1 MPTLELE
8 RDQPFSLHHT
18 LDCGQVFR
26 WEFHDGWWYGVVEDR
41 VLKIRQDGEKITW
54 KGADEEFLRRYFQL
68 DLDLPKIIQSFD
80 RDPFIHAAI
89 SRYEGLR
96 LIRQPKWE
104 CTISYI
110 CSTNSNIPMIRKRI
124 DLLSRAMGRKLS
136 FEGKTW
142 YGFPSPS
149 CVAGCC
155 HPTLNECKMG
165 YRASYV
171 SDTACT
177 LAQNSRWESEIS
189 RLPYEDARKRLMEL
203 KGIGPKAADC
213 ILLFA
218 FQKFEAFPID
228 VWIRRIMQE
237 NYLNYQKTTG
247 KTGNDRTIQHFAR
260 EHFGQFCGYAQEYL
274 YGARLS

>member
-1 MPTLELE
+1 MPSLELE
-8 RDQPFSLHHT
+8 PDQPFSLHHT

-26 WEFHDGWWYGVVEDR
+26 WDFKEGWWYGVVEDL
-41 VLKIRQDGEKITW
+41 VLKIRQDGKKLTW
-54 KGADEEFLRRYFQL
+54 KGADEEFIRNYFQL
-68 DLDLPKIIQSFD
+68 DLDLPEITQSFD
-80 RDPFIHAAI
+80 RDSFIHAAI
-89 SRYEGLR
+89 EQCQGLR

-124 DLLSRAMGRKLS
+124 DLLSRALGEKQL
-136 FEGKTW
+136 FEGKIW
-142 YGFPSPS
+142 YGFPSPTS
-149 CVAGCC
+149 VAGCC
-155 HPTLNECKMG
+155 TPTLNECKMG
-165 YRASYV
+165 YRASFV

-177 LAQNSRWESEIS
+177 LAQNSCWESEIS
-189 RLPYEDARKRLMEL
+189 RLPYEDARHRLMQL

-237 NYLNYQKTTG
+237 NYLNSPEIAG
-247 KTGNDRTIQHFAR
+247 KPCNDRAIQHFAR
-260 EHFGQFCGYAQEYL
+260 EHFGPYCGYAQEYL
-274 YGARLS
+274 YGARLN